1 MIRIA
6 TLLSGHGLTAISTLA
21 RNLVLARLLG
31 PEDYGLVVALV
42 VIIALAEMATT
53 LGLPQLIVSHKHGAG
68 RQFQATL
75 HVVQLA
81 RGALGA
87 GVVFISAAPLATL
100 LGAPDATPILRTA
113 ALVPLILG
121 FTHLDPFRAQ
131 RHRSHLPQI
140 LVLAVPALVSV
151 IAIWPMSVWQ
161 AGPSIMLGLLLVQA
175 CASVVVSHLVSRRR
189 YRLSFHS
196 DHIGQVL
203 GYGLPLAANGVLMFI
218 VLHAEKLIT
227 GTGLGLASMGVLAM
241 GFTLTLTPA
250 LIMAR
255 SFQAFHLPRL
265 RREGGPVLRS
275 SMLLGASLAVTL
287 TALTPLYLPIL
298 GTGFD
303 GLKAL
308 VPILGCLA
316 ALRLPKSALATAALA
331 EGRTYLPAIANAPR
345 LLATPVIWLALGWGG
360 GIGTL
365 LIIATAA
372 EIIGV
377 GLGILLARPTS
388 VPIREM
394 AIAVLV
400 LVLILSGQLLLAA
413 LGCAIGWVLYSIGPT
428 PILTRHTA

>member
-42 VIIALAEMATT
+42 VIVALAEMATT

-87 GVVFISAAPLATL
+87 GIVFVSAAPLATL

-121 FTHLDPFRAQ
+121 LTHLDPFRAQ
-131 RHRSHLPQI
+131 RHRNHLPQI
-140 LVLAVPALVSV
+140 LVLLVSAV
-151 IAIWPMSVWQ
+151 VSVAAIWPMSVWQ
-161 AGPSIMLGLLLVQA
+161 AGSGIMLGLLLVQA
-175 CASVVVSHLVSRRR
+175 CASVAMSHLVSRRR

-196 DHIGQVL
+196 DQIGQVL
-203 GYGLPLAANGVLMFI
+203 RYGLPLAVNGILMF
-218 VLHAEKLIT
+218 VTLHAEKLIA
-227 GTGLGLASMGVLAM
+227 GAGLGLASMGVLAM
-241 GFTLTLTPA
+241 GVTLTLTPA

-255 SFQAFHLPRL
+255 SFQAFHLPKL
-265 RREGGPVLRS
+265 RREGGAILGS
-275 SMLLGASLAVTL
+275 SMLLGASLAVAL
-287 TALTPLYLPIL
+287 TALTPLYLPVL

-308 VPILGCLA
+308 VPVLGCLA

-345 LLATPVIWLALGWGG
+345 LLAAPVIWLALGWGG

-377 GLGILLARPTS
+377 GLGILLALPTS
-388 VPIREM
+388 VRVREM